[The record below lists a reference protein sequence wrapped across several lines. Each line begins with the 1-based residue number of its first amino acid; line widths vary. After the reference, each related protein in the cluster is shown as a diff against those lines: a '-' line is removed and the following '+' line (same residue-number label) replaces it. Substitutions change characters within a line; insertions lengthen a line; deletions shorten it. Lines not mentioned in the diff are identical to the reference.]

1 MISYT
6 DFVWD
11 GPNLRLYSIRGRIVA
26 TIVPDS
32 EWAGMWQVKIGAE
45 ISDMVNLT
53 RAKDAAR
60 SLCARRSEWRQEM
73 SARSEFR
80 PTYTV
85 TFRAIPGI
93 DGIPRPA

>member
-11 GPNLRLYSIRGRIVA
+11 GPNLRLYSTRGRIVA

-32 EWAGMWQVKIGAE
+32 EWAGMWRVKIGAE

-60 SLCARRSEWRQEM
+60 SLALADLNGAKTHISRPHNGLM
-73 SARSEFR
+73 S
-80 PTYTV
+80 
-85 TFRAIPGI
+85 G
-93 DGIPRPA
+93 